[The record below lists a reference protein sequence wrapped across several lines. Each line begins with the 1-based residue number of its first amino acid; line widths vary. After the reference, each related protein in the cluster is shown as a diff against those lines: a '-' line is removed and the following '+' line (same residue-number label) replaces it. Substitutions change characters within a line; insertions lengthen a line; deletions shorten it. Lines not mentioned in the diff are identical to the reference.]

1 MLKLDIFLKMY
12 TVPVIL
18 SFYLFLYCL
27 KNQSIIS
34 TLVSISKLIVDTPSN
49 YLVSLI
55 EPSRVSSSGQT
66 FLEYSQQLSNYLHV
80 WSQRT
85 LMYLYISC
93 PNIFYQLETFFPTN
107 ILFQGKK
114 VSYFCPYPSLQF
126 RDTAYKIESC
136 FSNWLGKVTC
146 RIFINSRYSGPVPR
160 CFHSVVDRVTGQSDA
175 LSEFRNTV

>member
-12 TVPVIL
+12 IVPVIL

-27 KNQSIIS
+27 KNQSIIP
-34 TLVSISKLIVDTPSN
+34 TLVSISKLIVNTPSN

-66 FLEYSQQLSNYLHV
+66 FLEYSQQLSNYLCV

-93 PNIFYQLETFFPTN
+93 PNIFISQRLFSPQIFFSRER
-107 ILFQGKK
+107 K
-114 VSYFCPYPSLQF
+114 YPISAHTLHFSSGTLLTRQKAASLIGWV
-126 RDTAYKIESC
+126 KS
-136 FSNWLGKVTC
+136 
-146 RIFINSRYSGPVPR
+146 PV
-160 CFHSVVDRVTGQSDA
+160 
-175 LSEFRNTV
+175 EFL